1 MLETILDQ
9 KLGLGNT
16 FIQHVNNKKLARA
29 RKQHALNI
37 RE

>member
-1 MLETILDQ
+1 MLETILEQ

-16 FIQHVNNKKLARA
+16 FIQHITNKKVAKA